1 MCEPCD
7 RMRVGLPSAPT
18 ASVIGPASVVTS
30 TSRSGPSV
38 LTARDLRVGGQ
49 RHAQQPQRMVELL
62 GAAVGGHRG
71 GGACRRAVGADVVGD
86 VAVHALDLRL
96 RLRPLEVGEVRRP
109 RLRRAHPRPVD
120 LNLALEGADR
130 EGLAGQPGP
139 QILAEVV
146 LRCRCRPS
154 SVRRPPRCA
163 PARPAPRRHRR
174 PAAARACGACRP
186 PRRSRRGRAR
196 RTADR

>member
-38 LTARDLRVGGQ
+38 LTGEILRVGGQ

-62 GAAVGGHRG
+62 GPAVGGHRG
-71 GGACRRAVGADVVGD
+71 RGARRRAVGADVVGD
-86 VAVHALDLRL
+86 LAVHALDLRL

-120 LNLALEGADR
+120 LDLALEGADR

-139 QILAEVV
+139 QVLAEVV
-146 LRCRCRPS
+146 LRAGAVHRQYAGRLDA
-154 SVRRPPRCA
+154 RL
-163 PARPAPRRHRR
+163 PAQRLGGVVDQLLLGR
-174 PAAARACGACRP
+174 AARAG
-186 PRRSRRGRAR
+186 RRGGHGEDERDE
-196 RTADR
+196 TADR